1 MWCWLV
7 FTWWLMRLITFPCV
21 YGPSANFLWRSVYSD
36 SFPIFYIGSFFFLSY
51 NCNRSLYILDTSPL
65 SHKWFEEL
73 SPILGHGLS
82 FHFILGVFWNTKFK
96 NFDDVQFTSLS
107 LLILFVSYL
116 RKLIWNSSLIWK
128 FCITQGHKH
137 AYLQV
142 SLF

>member
-21 YGPSANFLWRSVYSD
+21 YGPSANFLWRSVSSD

-51 NCNRSLYILDTSPL
+51 NCNCSLYILDTRPL
-65 SHKWFEEL
+65 SHKWSEEL
-73 SPILGHGLS
+73 SLILGHGLS

-96 NFDDVQFTSLS
+96 IFDDVQFTSLS

-116 RKLIWNSSLIWK
+116 RKLIWNNSLIWK